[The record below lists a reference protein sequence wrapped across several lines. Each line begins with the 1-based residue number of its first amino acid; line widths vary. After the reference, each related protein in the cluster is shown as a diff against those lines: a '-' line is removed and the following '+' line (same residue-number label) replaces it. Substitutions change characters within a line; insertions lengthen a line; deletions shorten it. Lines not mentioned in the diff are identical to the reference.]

1 MSTTYR
7 VEGARPSDA
16 QFLAE
21 VLAEAF
27 SAYAW
32 TSWIVPADRRA
43 DRLRALF
50 ELTVGEVGLPYGEVW
65 VARGPEDT
73 VVGGIVVLRPDR
85 EVPSSVREAI
95 GAQEEAIL
103 GDRLEVSNAAD
114 AACARLR
121 PTAPHLTIAT
131 MGVSPAYRRR
141 GIARALL
148 QPALALADEL
158 GAPAYLETSSEA
170 NVALYSSVGFEV
182 SGHLVIPDG
191 GPPVW
196 AMRRPPAGSAASAAT

>member
-1 MSTTYR
+1 
-7 VEGARPSDA
+7 
-16 QFLAE
+16 
-21 VLAEAF
+21 
-27 SAYAW
+27 
-32 TSWIVPADRRA
+32 
-43 DRLRALF
+43 
-50 ELTVGEVGLPYGEVW
+50 YGEVW

-73 VVGGIVVLRPDR
+73 VVGGIVVLRTDR
-85 EVPSSVREAI
+85 EVGSSVREAI

-131 MGVSPAYRRR
+131 MGVSPAYRRQ

-158 GAPAYLETSSEA
+158 GAPAYLET
-170 NVALYSSVGFEV
+170 
-182 SGHLVIPDG
+182 
-191 GPPVW
+191 
-196 AMRRPPAGSAASAAT
+196 